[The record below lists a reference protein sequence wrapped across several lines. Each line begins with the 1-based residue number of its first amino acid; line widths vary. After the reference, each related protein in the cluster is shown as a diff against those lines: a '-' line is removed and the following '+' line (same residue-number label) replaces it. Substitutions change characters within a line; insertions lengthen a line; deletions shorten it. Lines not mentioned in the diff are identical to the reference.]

1 MPIAMDK
8 RFFLFFVPLAVLAGW
23 LLQSC
28 ASTRDR
34 EILSTARV
42 YPQPYDSVW
51 AAVED
56 LVYNELKC
64 TPKKTDKKKGLLET
78 EWVHRF
84 DTEGTKRWM
93 IEARIQK
100 VQNGVQVLIDK
111 RVEMQDTVSRNIHK
125 YKKET
130 NEPQS
135 SGWKKQD
142 MERAVLEDLYRRV
155 EQKLEYEKAGG
166 SNRPDTKESIR

>member
-1 MPIAMDK
+1 MKVSFSTGK
-8 RFFLFFVPLAVLAGW
+8 RFFLFFVVVAGAAGL

-28 ASTRDR
+28 VSTRDR
-34 EILSTARV
+34 EILSAARV
-42 YPQPYDSVW
+42 YDQPYDSVW
-51 AAVED
+51 TAVED

-64 TPKKTDKKKGLLET
+64 TPKKTDKKSGFLET
-78 EWVHRF
+78 EWIHRF

-93 IEARIQK
+93 IEARIKK
-100 VQNGVQVLIDK
+100 VQHGVQVLIDK
-111 RVEMQDTVSRNIHK
+111 RVEMQDAASKNINK

-142 MERAVLEDLYRRV
+142 IERADLEDLYRRV
-155 EQKLEYEKAGG
+155 EQKLEYEKAGT
-166 SNRPDTKESIR
+166 R